1 MKAITSLSVV
11 TSTGIGAK
19 SVVGRRPSRLLM
31 AVLATTLAG
40 GAMAV
45 LPASV
50 AGAATA
56 TVNTCADGGPGSL
69 RQAVATTAPGDTIDF
84 SVSCPPTA
92 PILLTTGTITITHDL
107 TITGPGAAQLAVSG
121 NNAAQVF
128 HVDAGVTATIS
139 GITVEDGASD
149 NGCGSGCGSSGGG
162 IENEGTLTL
171 TSVTVTNNSAADG
184 CNDSCGAD
192 GGGIENDATG
202 TLTVTDSTISDNS
215 ANAGCSDACG
225 ASGGGIENLSGG
237 TLMVTDSTIAGNSTN
252 TLPGSNCTS
261 NCVGAGAGIDNNG
274 MATVDASTVSG
285 NMADNSCDHACGPNG
300 GGIDNEA
307 TGTLT
312 LHNST
317 VADNQANTGCNANC
331 GAFGGGVYNLG
342 SATVTNDTISGNSVS
357 GGCTAAC
364 GNAGA
369 DFWSNGPVSI
379 GATILANSSGAS
391 DCSLTTAFTDLGSNL
406 DDDGSCGF
414 TTADNDLPDTPSGLD
429 PAGLQD
435 NGGPTLTIELEETSA
450 AVDHVP
456 AALCPPTDQ
465 RGSPRI
471 PPCDIGAYD
480 TDGPITFGSQ
490 VHDVVEIET
499 SPTFAGDP
507 VSISSL
513 QLQLA
518 CGGTITFE
526 NLQGGTTRAP
536 HQGTDSITAFLDDD
550 GNVTVIV
557 EGQGCAPGTDLIE
570 ADLIDAP
577 YLTATTT
584 LTVLPPEVTPAGVTA
599 YPSTEVETGDT
610 TTTGFSDVYTVFYV
624 ETSPVYAEQPVYLS
638 SSELESRCLGGWRF
652 EPNAGDPINQAS
664 GTAMAKSVL
673 DNDGNAEFVF
683 KGADCAPGTS
693 TVVADIAA
701 GSHTTYDT
709 TFSIAAPQ
717 VTLGTT
723 TTTTTTTKKGKKAA
737 KKAAKQAAH
746 HQPVTGAPPVTTP
759 GMTVVA
765 SANPIVETSGS
776 NGTPNYPATL
786 NIVKSDEDGGS
797 SLPAPSGTIGT
808 NNGYDD
814 ELYTITVTNSGPT
827 TVNPVLVTDDL
838 SANPDFASD
847 TYTSVATAGATG
859 NTQGT
864 GPGFNNISDNLD
876 LPPGSSVVYTVHV
889 FLCLPLFFYSNT
901 ATLTPPASVTLTP
914 SSNLTAT
921 DSDIWCFGSPE

>member
-1 MKAITSLSVV
+1 MTLVAFSIRKAGGAAVMRSMVQRSKGLSPLPAV
-11 TSTGIGAK
+11 TRCVSACKGLA
-19 SVVGRRPSRLLM
+19 GRRPSRLLM

-40 GAMAV
+40 GTLAV

-50 AGAATA
+50 AGAVGP
-56 TVNTCADGGPGSL
+56 TVTTCADGGVGSL
-69 RQAVATTAPGDTIDF
+69 RQAVATAAPGDTITF
-84 SVSCPPTA
+84 SVSCPPAT
-92 PILLTTGTITITHDL
+92 PITLTSGPIDITTNL
-107 TITGPGAAQLAVSG
+107 TISGPGAAELAVSG
-121 NNAAQVF
+121 NNASQVF
-128 HVDAGVTATIS
+128 NVAAGVTAAIS
-139 GITVEDGASD
+139 GITIEDGASD
-149 NGCGSGCGSSGGG
+149 ASCGAGCGSSGGG
-162 IENEGTLTL
+162 IENAGTLTL
-171 TSVTVTNNSAADG
+171 TDVTVTNNSVNAG
-184 CNDSCGAD
+184 CGSNCGAS
-192 GGGIENDATG
+192 GGGLENDATG
-202 TLTVTDSTISDNS
+202 TLTVNDSTISDNS

-237 TLMVTDSTIAGNSTN
+237 TLMVTDSTVSGNTTN
-252 TLPGSNCTS
+252 TAPGSNCFAG
-261 NCVGAGAGIDNNG
+261 CVGEGAGIDNGG
-274 MATVDASTVSG
+274 MATVDSSTVSG
-285 NMADNSCDHACGPNG
+285 NMADNSCAFDCGPTG
-300 GGIDNEA
+300 GGIDNES

-317 VADNQANTGCNANC
+317 VAANQANSGCIAGC
-331 GAFGGGVYNLG
+331 GSFGGGVYNVG
-342 SATVTNDTISGNSVS
+342 SATVTNDTISGNSLS
-357 GGCTAAC
+357 TGCLTGC
-364 GNAGA
+364 GDAGA
-369 DFWSNGPVSI
+369 DFLNSGPASI

-391 DCSLTTAFTDLGSNL
+391 DCFTATAFTDLGSNL

-414 TTADNDLPDTPSGLD
+414 TTADNDLPNTPSGLD
-429 PAGLQD
+429 PAGLQE
-435 NGGPTLTIELEETSA
+435 NGGPTETIELEETSA

-480 TDGPITFGSQ
+480 TDGPITWGSQ

-507 VSISSL
+507 VNISSL

-610 TTTGFSDVYTVFYV
+610 TATGFSDVYTVFYV
-624 ETSPVYAEQPVYLS
+624 ETSPVYAEQPVDIS
-638 SSELESRCLGGWRF
+638 SSQLESRCLGGWRF

-664 GTAMAKSVL
+664 GTAMAQSVL

-701 GSHTTYDT
+701 GTHTTYDT
-709 TFSIAAPQ
+709 SFTIAPPQ

-723 TTTTTTTKKGKKAA
+723 TTTTTTHKKGKKAA
-737 KKAAKQAAH
+737 KKAAKQAAR
-746 HQPVTGAPPVTTP
+746 HQKPVTGAPPATSP
-759 GMTVVA
+759 SMTVVA
-765 SANPIVETSGS
+765 SPNPIVETTGG
-776 NGTPNYPATL
+776 NGIQAQATL
-786 NIVKSDEDGGS
+786 NIVKSDEDGGTS
-797 SLPAPSGTIGT
+797 GPPAVIGYAVCPE
-808 NNGYDD
+808 G
-814 ELYTITVTNSGPT
+814 EEYTITVTNSGST
-827 TVNPVLVTDDL
+827 TVDPVLMTDIF
-838 SANPDFASD
+838 STNPDFSFD
-847 TYTSVATAGATG
+847 IYTSVAFGGQRVTPRARARTSTTSTTAWISRPARRSSIPSPPPSPTKTSRTASSATR
-859 NTQGT
+859 
-864 GPGFNNISDNLD
+864 
-876 LPPGSSVVYTVHV
+876 PP
-889 FLCLPLFFYSNT
+889 
-901 ATLTPPASVTLTP
+901 
-914 SSNLTAT
+914 
-921 DSDIWCFGSPE
+921 